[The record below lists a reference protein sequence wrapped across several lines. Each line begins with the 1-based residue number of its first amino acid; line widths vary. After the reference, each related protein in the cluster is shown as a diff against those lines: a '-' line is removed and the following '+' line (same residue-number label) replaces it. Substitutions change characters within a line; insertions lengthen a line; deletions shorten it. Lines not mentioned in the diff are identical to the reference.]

1 MPAARR
7 LPRRLVRLFR
17 GHAQAD
23 GPKGLQAAARREG
36 DARTHTR
43 GAAARRL
50 PRDPQ
55 SDADAAW
62 LSTRGRGGEGAAG
75 AFDRCARETR
85 TSPPPQA
92 TLTRPPSLEFAAYL
106 ALSAGCVLAWA
117 VAASDVAAGA
127 HAAAPRLASH
137 LAVLAGFGPV
147 AAASAVT
154 GITRSG
160 GGAPRG
166 GPLKTGLLLA
176 CGTLFCSVPVSWACY
191 LALQPPGEDV

>member
-1 MPAARR
+1 MAQ
-7 LPRRLVRLFR
+7 
-17 GHAQAD
+17 HA
-23 GPKGLQAAARREG
+23 
-36 DARTHTR
+36 
-43 GAAARRL
+43 GA
-50 PRDPQ
+50 
-55 SDADAAW
+55 
-62 LSTRGRGGEGAAG
+62 GGEGAAG

-127 HAAAPRLASH
+127 HAAAPRFAAH

>member
-1 MPAARR
+1 MAQ
-7 LPRRLVRLFR
+7 
-17 GHAQAD
+17 HA
-23 GPKGLQAAARREG
+23 
-36 DARTHTR
+36 
-43 GAAARRL
+43 
-50 PRDPQ
+50 
-55 SDADAAW
+55 
-62 LSTRGRGGEGAAG
+62 GGGGGGAAG

-117 VAASDVAAGA
+117 VAASDGAAGA
-127 HAAAPRLASH
+127 RA
-137 LAVLAGFGPV
+137 
-147 AAASAVT
+147 
-154 GITRSG
+154 G